1 MASHTKM
8 VAVLN
13 LVGMLIQIMLDAK
26 TLGNLL
32 RAIYSWWLE
41 SQFPGNAKD
50 KIQ

>member
-8 VAVLN
+8 AAVSN

-26 TLGNLL
+26 TLGNLP

-41 SQFPGNAKD
+41 GQFPGNAKD
-50 KIQ
+50 KT